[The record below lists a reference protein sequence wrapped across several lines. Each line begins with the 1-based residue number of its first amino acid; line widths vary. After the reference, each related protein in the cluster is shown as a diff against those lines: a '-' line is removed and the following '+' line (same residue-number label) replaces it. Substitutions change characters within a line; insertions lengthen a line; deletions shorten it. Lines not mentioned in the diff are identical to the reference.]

1 MEEEKDHCNPDH
13 LGLHD
18 LRNEVKFWKEKYV
31 ESKEKSLA

>member
-1 MEEEKDHCNPDH
+1 MENEIPNPGR

-18 LRNEVKFWKEKYV
+18 LENEVKFLTEKYV